1 MSVKHVKIILLLL
14 TVVIVSTSIILFDTI
29 TSKTQSASAVK
40 PPETVDPQPNQIVR
54 PVGPAIGQRLK
65 RPVRRAISERN
76 SRKIREII
84 RNSLN
89 RELTRE
95 STIHLNLSDK
105 NKIRLNYARRC
116 YGGTAC
122 RLGIITTEKL
132 TQAQE
137 KLTGTVLEK
146 SETSLGTGITGYFVD
161 GTCGANC
168 SDATIS
174 WDQNG
179 SRYTL
184 GLKASKKETLVEMAN
199 ELGENGLRE
208 LVEPM

>member
-1 MSVKHVKIILLLL
+1 MSVKHVKRILLLL

-40 PPETVDPQPNQIVR
+40 PPETVDPQPNQIPVR
-54 PVGPAIGQRLK
+54 PAIAQRMR

-76 SRKIREII
+76 TRRIREII

-95 STIHLNLSDK
+95 STIHLNLTSPTSDK

-122 RLGIITTEKL
+122 RLGIITAEKL

-137 KLTGTVLEK
+137 KLTG
-146 SETSLGTGITGYFVD
+146 SETSLG
-161 GTCGANC
+161 
-168 SDATIS
+168 
-174 WDQNG
+174 Q
-179 SRYTL
+179 
-184 GLKASKKETLVEMAN
+184 GLPAILSMPVVALIVLM
-199 ELGENGLRE
+199 L
-208 LVEPM
+208 P